1 MCRIGFTFALLLA
14 FDLPATIPLAATIV
28 VVGGMSTLVPAT
40 PGGMGTQQVL
50 LVYVLHTVTT
60 TAHAVAFSVGLQF
73 GVTVVNALIGCAA
86 VMVAFR
92 TLRPLAAVRVAKRA

>member
-1 MCRIGFTFALLLA
+1 
-14 FDLPATIPLAATIV
+14 
-28 VVGGMSTLVPAT
+28 MSTLVPAT

-50 LVYVLHTVTT
+50 LVYVLLTVTT
-60 TAHAVAFSVGLQF
+60 TAQAVAFSVGLQF

-92 TLRPLAAVRVAKRA
+92 TLRPLAAVRAAKRA